1 MTTNGPARGRGR
13 GKGVETDQQLGL
25 ADEPVAAEVGALI
38 KDWHDLSLQGHGAR
52 AILKATEEAKT
63 KALDALP
70 GDGGAKHRYTWIDED
85 GEEPVQYV
93 VSTTPPTDPRDIEFT
108 RVPKRRATVDKQ
120 KAPRG

>member
-1 MTTNGPARGRGR
+1 VTTNGTGRGRGR

-25 ADEPVAAEVGALI
+25 ADEPVAVEVGHLI
-38 KDWHDLSLQGHGAR
+38 KDWHELDLQGHNAR
-52 AILKATEEAKT
+52 AILKGIGEAKT

-70 GDGGAKHRYTWIDED
+70 GDDGAKHRYTWIDED

-93 VSTTPPTDPRDIEFT
+93 VNTTPATEAKDIEFT

-120 KAPRG
+120 EAPRG